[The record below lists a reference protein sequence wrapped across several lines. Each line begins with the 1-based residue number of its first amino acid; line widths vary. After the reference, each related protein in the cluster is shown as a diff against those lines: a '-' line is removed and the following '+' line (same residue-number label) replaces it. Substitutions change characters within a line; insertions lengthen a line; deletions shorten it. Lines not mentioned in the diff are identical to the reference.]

1 MDRSVKLKEIRVPLE
16 DLYLDPNNPRFARS
30 LNLSKEL
37 RDDEIPGVQ
46 AQLRKMFIN
55 ERDTESGADEGDVEA
70 EGPIRIGD
78 LVRSMEEI
86 GFVPIDRVVVR
97 KLAKGGY
104 VVIEG
109 NRRVSAAKYIVD
121 LRPTGNPEAR
131 QRHEEIVQTL
141 RKLDVL
147 ELITDG
153 LTPQEV
159 HDQIGVIL
167 GLRHFGSVLEW
178 GLLAKA
184 VNIYNEYR
192 NTPPAQ
198 TEFKFD
204 PARVSKVGIR
214 LSESRPNV
222 KNALRTYVAFQQ
234 LQAAF
239 PHAQPKPSHYSLLQ
253 ACVTNRKLN
262 TAKFVEQ
269 DPNSFQL
276 SAASLEILNIV
287 CEFENRDQLPED
299 QKILAKPQSVSR
311 LATLVEH
318 ATSDEDTAVRA
329 FASSLRDAV
338 LIKDRTLDD
347 AIDNLR
353 SFISDRVWT
362 ESLEALMEKVEE
374 PGASSSG
381 PDADQNR
388 RLRLKDFEPTGNDVL
403 KLDDARKAF
412 KNVRLILR
420 V

>member
-1 MDRSVKLKEIRVPLE
+1 MERSVKLREIAVPLE

-37 RDDEIPGVQ
+37 LDVEIPGAQ

-55 ERDTESGADEGDVEA
+55 EHDSESRVDEEKVEV
-70 EGPIRIGD
+70 EGPILIGN
-78 LVRSMEEI
+78 LVRSMQEI
-86 GFVPIDRVVVR
+86 GFVSIDRVVVR
-97 KLAKGGY
+97 KLANSGY

-109 NRRVSAAKYIVD
+109 NRRVSAAKHLFD
-121 LRPTGNPEAR
+121 QPPPRAPEDR
-131 QRHEEIVQTL
+131 KKHEEILETL

-178 GLLAKA
+178 EPIAKA

-192 NTPPAQ
+192 NMQPPQA
-198 TEFKFD
+198 EFRFD
-204 PARVSKVGIR
+204 PARVSKVGIL
-214 LSESRPNV
+214 LSEPRSSIRD
-222 KNALRTYVAFQQ
+222 ALRTYVAFQQ

-239 PHAQPKPSHYSLLQ
+239 PHAQPKPPHYSLLQ

-262 TAKFVEQ
+262 TAKFIEQ
-269 DPNSFQL
+269 DPNTYQL
-276 SAASLEILNIV
+276 SAASLEMLNIV
-287 CEFENRDQLPED
+287 CEFENRDKPD
-299 QKILAKPQSVSR
+299 YSKILDRPQSVSR

-318 ATSDEDTAVRA
+318 GASHKDLAVRA

-338 LIKDRTLDD
+338 LIKDQPLDD

-353 SFISDRVWT
+353 TFTSQRVWT
-362 ESLEALMEKVEE
+362 ESLEALMDKVEE
-374 PGASSSG
+374 PVGTPATSG
-381 PDADQNR
+381 TQTKQ
-388 RLRLKDFEPTGNDVL
+388 LRLKDFESTGNDAL
-403 KLDDARKAF
+403 KLDDAKRAF
-412 KNVRLILR
+412 KNVRLILK

>member
-1 MDRSVKLKEIRVPLE
+1 MDRSVKLKEISVALE

-30 LNLSKEL
+30 LNLSREL
-37 RDDEIPGVQ
+37 SDNEIPDAQ
-46 AQLRKMFIN
+46 SQLRRIFIN
-55 ERDTESGADEGDVEA
+55 ERDTESGVEEEDVEG

-97 KLAKGGY
+97 KMPEGGY

-109 NRRVSAAKYIVD
+109 NRRISAAKYLVD
-121 LRPTGNPEAR
+121 QRPTGNPDAR
-131 QRHEEIVQTL
+131 QRHEEIVKTL

-167 GLRHFGSVLEW
+167 GLSHFGSVLEW
-178 GLLAKA
+178 GPLAKA

-192 NTPPAQ
+192 NIPPVQ

-204 PARVSKVGIR
+204 PTRVSRVAIR
-214 LSESRPNV
+214 LSESRSNV
-222 KNALRTYVAFQQ
+222 KSALRTYAAFQQ

-239 PHAQPKPSHYSLLQ
+239 PHAQPKPVHYSLLQ

-269 DPNSFQL
+269 DPNTFQL
-276 SAASLEILNIV
+276 SAASLEMLNIV
-287 CEFENRDQLPED
+287 CEFENRDQLAEE

-311 LATLVEH
+311 FATLVED
-318 ATSDEDTAVRA
+318 ATSNEDPAVRA
-329 FASSLRDAV
+329 FASTLRDAV
-338 LIKDRTLDD
+338 LVKDRTLDD
-347 AIDNLR
+347 ASDNLR
-353 SFISDRVWT
+353 SFKSDRVWT

-374 PGASSSG
+374 PGLSSSPG
-381 PDADQNR
+381 PATDR
-388 RLRLKDFEPTGNDVL
+388 RLSLKDFEPTGNDAL

-412 KNVRLILR
+412 KNVRLILG